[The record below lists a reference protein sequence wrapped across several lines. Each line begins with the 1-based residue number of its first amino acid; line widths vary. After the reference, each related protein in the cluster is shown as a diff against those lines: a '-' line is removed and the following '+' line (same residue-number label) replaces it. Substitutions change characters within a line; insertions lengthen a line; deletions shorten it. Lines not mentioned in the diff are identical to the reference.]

1 MDKEAIRL
9 MLHQSSANYREP
21 ESFENRR
28 TYPLPP
34 FSTVIGAIHK
44 ACGYTDPHDMDV
56 SIQGRYGSMG
66 SRIYRDHNFLNSTFD
81 DRNILVKMVNDSMLS
96 NAYVKVAESRK
107 NNSSFERNVDIK
119 VYDRK
124 LLDEYQCLKEKKR
137 EVQRLK
143 EQRLNPELERLNAQK
158 KQIADQR
165 RQLDGKSAECRILKD
180 RESEIKKQ
188 INDAQSE
195 FSDYERRVFSEPFS
209 KFRVLA
215 SSIKRYELLYDV
227 DLILH
232 ITSGDSNTMDDIYNH
247 AYDITSLGR
256 SEDFVELKSVDK
268 VTLTECEEELTSE
281 YSAYVALENVRK
293 KRICT
298 KYSGFHSNVIGT
310 KYVVPKMYV
319 IGEDG
324 RRIFDKKKV
333 LYTSEYTVCEAA
345 GQDGIF
351 VDRTADGG
359 YYIVN
364 LI

>member
-1 MDKEAIRL
+1 MSEGEEKG
-9 MLHQSSANYREP
+9 SSAVKGTASEP
-21 ESFENRR
+21 R
-28 TYPLPP
+28 TG
-34 FSTVIGAIHK
+34 TVK
-44 ACGYTDPHDMDV
+44 CP
-56 SIQGRYGSMG
+56 
-66 SRIYRDHNFLNSTFD
+66 
-81 DRNILVKMVNDSMLS
+81 
-96 NAYVKVAESRK
+96 
-107 NNSSFERNVDIK
+107 
-119 VYDRK
+119 
-124 LLDEYQCLKEKKR
+124 
-137 EVQRLK
+137 
-143 EQRLNPELERLNAQK
+143 K

-324 RRIFDKKKV
+324 RRIFDKKRC
-333 LYTSEYTVCEAA
+333 YTRRS
-345 GQDGIF
+345 IRF
-351 VDRTADGG
+351 VKLRGRMASLLTGRRTAG
-359 YYIVN
+359 IT
-364 LI
+364 L